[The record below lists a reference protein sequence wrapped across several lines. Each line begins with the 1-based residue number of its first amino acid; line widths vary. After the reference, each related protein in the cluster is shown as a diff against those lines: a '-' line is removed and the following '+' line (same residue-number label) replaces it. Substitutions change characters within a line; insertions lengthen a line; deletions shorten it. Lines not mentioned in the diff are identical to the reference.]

1 MGPSWEAVSWGGN
14 ALLIQHTL
22 PHGGPF
28 HIPIGTGSPQPA
40 LTDIHHEQKA
50 REAPNSVRRAP
61 PRGRHPKGCRALT
74 LREMSRFQQ
83 CFVLKETSLK
93 YMKKRG
99 GKRLF
104 VTSLHVKEAAF
115 KLHYNFSPL

>member
-1 MGPSWEAVSWGGN
+1 MRPSWEAMSWGGN
-14 ALLIQHTL
+14 VLLIQHAL
-22 PHGGPF
+22 PRWGPF
-28 HIPIGTGSPQPA
+28 HIPVGTGSPQPA
-40 LTDIHHEQKA
+40 VIDIHHEQKV

-61 PRGRHPKGCRALT
+61 PPGQHPKGCRALT
-74 LREMSRFQQ
+74 LQEMSRFQP

-99 GKRLF
+99 GKWLF

-115 KLHYNFSPL
+115 KLYYNFSPL